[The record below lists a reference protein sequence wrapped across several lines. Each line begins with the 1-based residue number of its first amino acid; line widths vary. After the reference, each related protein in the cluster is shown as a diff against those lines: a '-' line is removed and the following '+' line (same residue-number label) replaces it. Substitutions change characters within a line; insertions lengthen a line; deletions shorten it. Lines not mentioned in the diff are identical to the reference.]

1 MFCYYFGLKD
11 ADSIESSKN
20 IMLPFI
26 LISHTYHTIKNSLS
40 HLQEHKNI
48 AISTHSL
55 AHKLLCNL
63 GYWVPKLKPQ
73 WVKKEKVEGFENPSY
88 SKTSESIDKYSKK
101 KFDI

>member
-26 LISHTYHTIKNSLS
+26 LISHTYHTIKNSLP

-63 GYWVPKLKPQ
+63 GYSVPKLKPQ
-73 WVKKEKVEGFENPSY
+73 WVFSRRRK
-88 SKTSESIDKYSKK
+88 
-101 KFDI
+101 